1 MWLAGSG
8 AGAAAMTVAVVVTVT
23 VWYYLLLS
31 PFLKQ
36 DDDEG
41 GFFGLVCPFGSSVRM
56 SVPSGFGVYNGGG
69 GVMVVVVVAP
79 TLNLLCRIKYVTPF
93 GKMKINK
100 GNYVM
105 RGRNV

>member
-1 MWLAGSG
+1 MWLAGS
-8 AGAAAMTVAVVVTVT
+8 GAAAMTVAVVVTVT

-56 SVPSGFGVYNGGG
+56 SVPSVFGVYDGGG
-69 GVMVVVVVAP
+69 GGGGDGGGRGSYIEFVMSYKVCH
-79 TLNLLCRIKYVTPF
+79 TIWQNE
-93 GKMKINK
+93 NK
-100 GNYVM
+100 
-105 RGRNV
+105 

>member
-1 MWLAGSG
+1 MIFTFGVAESG
-8 AGAAAMTVAVVVTVT
+8 TAAMTVAVVVTFT

-56 SVPSGFGVYNGGG
+56 SVPSVFGVYDGGG
-69 GVMVVVVVAP
+69 GGGGRGSYIEFVMSYKVCH
-79 TLNLLCRIKYVTPF
+79 TIWQNE
-93 GKMKINK
+93 NK
-100 GNYVM
+100 
-105 RGRNV
+105 